1 MAKIYMN
8 DFRVNPS
15 EVPILRYSDENKT
28 DELIIFT
35 DDNTAGYDTYTA
47 VIDGKAVSLSTNENG
62 FTAIITKNIAGDT
75 EVKPIKLVFANS
87 ETGKTR

>member
-28 DELIIFT
+28 WF
-35 DDNTAGYDTYTA
+35 
-47 VIDGKAVSLSTNENG
+47 LSQVPG
-62 FTAIITKNIAGDT
+62 Q
-75 EVKPIKLVFANS
+75 
-87 ETGKTR
+87 